1 MRNDAVKLSI
11 THKYRAV
18 TPVNISSSVTP
29 ISLPPKDHPLDAM
42 SPTRTDPMTLLMI
55 GVRIAALCCVLYL
68 VAMAWLWFRQEK
80 LLFAPTVLAADYRL
94 ATEADIHELSIN
106 VPGAKLSALH
116 LKLPS
121 PKGVVFFL
129 HGNGGSLENWFV
141 NPEYYRRANYDL
153 FMVDYR
159 GYGKSTGQIES
170 EAQLRA
176 DVRAVWAT
184 VAPQYTGRKVV
195 VYGRSLGSGLA
206 AGLSAEMGS
215 AQRPPDLTVLV
226 SPYTSMAALASD
238 HYPWVPQAL
247 LRYPMRTDKLIAQIQ
262 SPLLLIHGTKDPLI
276 APAHSTTLKALV
288 PHASLVHI
296 QGAAHNDVQDF
307 EAYRNTFAR
316 ALNEL

>member
-1 MRNDAVKLSI
+1 
-11 THKYRAV
+11 
-18 TPVNISSSVTP
+18 
-29 ISLPPKDHPLDAM
+29 
-42 SPTRTDPMTLLMI
+42 MTLLVI
-55 GVRIAALCCVLYL
+55 GIRIAALCCVLYL
-68 VAMAWLWFRQEK
+68 AALAWLWFRQEK

-94 ATEADIHELSIN
+94 ATAPDIHELGID

-116 LKLPS
+116 LKLPN

-141 NPEYYRRANYDL
+141 NPEFYRRANYDL

-206 AGLSAEMGS
+206 AGLSAEMG
-215 AQRPPDLTVLV
+215 AARRAPDLTVLV
-226 SPYTSMAALASD
+226 SPYTSMAALAGD

-247 LRYPMRTDKLIAQIQ
+247 LRYPMRTDQILGQ
-262 SPLLLIHGTKDPLI
+262 VRSPLRLIHGTQDPLI
-276 APAHSTTLKALV
+276 APRHSTALKALV
-288 PHASLVHI
+288 PHATLSLI
-296 QGAAHNDVQDF
+296 QGAAHNDLQDF
-307 EAYRNTFAR
+307 DTYLDVYAR
-316 ALNEL
+316 ALASL